1 MNANSDPYCIHEEKT
16 GRQILKVVSQKKWIE
31 YGISK
36 EEDVKFVI
44 DSETK
49 NYFQSLKAFR

>member
-1 MNANSDPYCIHEEKT
+1 MNENSDPYCIHEEKP
-16 GRQILKVVSQKKWIE
+16 GRQMLKVVSQKKWIE